1 MFFVLAAATFSL
13 CIRETPD
20 LSCCKKLFPL
30 DKLFFFFF
38 LEAAKA
44 CGVSKSIFQ
53 MLSSYG
59 PSARVFEGI
68 I

>member
-1 MFFVLAAATFSL
+1 MFSVLAAANFSP
-13 CIRETPD
+13 CTRETPD
-20 LSCCKKLFPL
+20 LLSCCKKLPRL
-30 DKLFFFFF
+30 DIPFFFS
-38 LEAAKA
+38 EAAKA

-68 I
+68 K